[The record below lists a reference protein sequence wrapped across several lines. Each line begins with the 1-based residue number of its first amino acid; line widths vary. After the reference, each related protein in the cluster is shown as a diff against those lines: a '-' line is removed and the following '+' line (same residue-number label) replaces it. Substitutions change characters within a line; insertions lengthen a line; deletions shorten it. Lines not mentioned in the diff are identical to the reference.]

1 MGMLV
6 LLLVSTVYADHSNY
20 ASAPAS
26 DSFPFEDIKD
36 PNAQCVD
43 IKCFEP
49 IKWNDNKKE
58 VCRSTKARTCK
69 PVQTEVNKSNQSL
82 FCKAK
87 LLTNSF
93 CLYKPWKNLN

>member
-6 LLLVSTVYADHSNY
+6 LLLVSVVYADHSNY

-69 PVQTEVNKSNQSL
+69 PVQTEVNKSNIKSRQS
-82 FCKAK
+82 FNKK
-87 LLTNSF
+87 FFVNISHGRI
-93 CLYKPWKNLN
+93 

>member
-6 LLLVSTVYADHSNY
+6 LLLVSAVYADHSNY

-69 PVQTEVNKSNQSL
+69 PVQTEVNKQGNYSL
-82 FCKAK
+82 RRPPK
-87 LLTNSF
+87 LII
-93 CLYKPWKNLN
+93 PQAVIRH